1 MFERKNLELLEKFN
15 SEGNLVVSLFLN
27 VSPDARKRSAYISK
41 FKNLVKAIPEGKLTN
56 VKEDIEKIEKFLQS
70 ERESF
75 KKFIVLYSCSKK
87 GLWQRYDLNF
97 DSLKEELIIDK
108 SPYTNPLF
116 ELLDNYQKYGIL
128 LVDKRTA
135 RVFLV
140 FLGDIEE
147 YGMVYHEDVPG
158 KHKKGGWFALAEK
171 RYERHIDYHVKM
183 HLKDVLEKFADFL
196 KDREIK
202 RLIVAGPDEALSE
215 LMIMLPDN
223 IKQKIIGRAY
233 IEKDASKEEILEKVA
248 PIIDESERA
257 KEDLTVSELITK
269 ASKND
274 KAVLGIDDV
283 FKYLREKRVMKLI
296 IPKDY
301 VIEGVVCPE
310 CGFTTSQHIDCCIE
324 CGRCVMKSYNLIEK
338 ATEMAL
344 EQSAMIEVVKDEK
357 DRKIIIQQGG
367 AGAFLRF

>member
-1 MFERKNLELLEKFN
+1 MFERKDLQALEKFN
-15 SEGNLVVSLFLN
+15 SENTPVVSVFLN

-41 FKNLVKAIPEGKLTN
+41 FKNLVKAIPEGKLAN

-75 KKFIVLYSCSKK
+75 KKFLVLYSCVKK
-87 GLWQRYDLNF
+87 GLWQRYDLNI
-97 DSLKEELIIDK
+97 DSLKEELIIENT
-108 SPYTNPLF
+108 PYTTPLF
-116 ELLDNYQKYGIL
+116 DLLDNYQKYGIL

-147 YGMVYHEDVPG
+147 YGMVHHEDVPG

-183 HLKDVLEKFADFL
+183 HLKDVLEKFGDFL
-196 KDREIK
+196 KDREIR

-215 LMIMLPDN
+215 LMSMLPDN

-233 IEKDASKEEILEKVA
+233 IEKDASKEEVLEKVA
-248 PIIDESERA
+248 PIIDEYEKS
-257 KEDLTVSELITK
+257 KENLTVSELITK

-283 FKYLREKRVMKLI
+283 LKYLREKRVMKLV
-296 IPKDY
+296 IPKEH
-301 VIEGVVCPE
+301 VIEGVICPE
-310 CGFTTSQHIDCCIE
+310 CGFATNQQIDCCME
-324 CGRCVMKSYNLIEK
+324 CGGCVMKSYNLIER

-344 EQSAMIEVVKDEK
+344 EQSALIEVVKDEK
-357 DRKIIIQQGG
+357 DRKILIQQGG